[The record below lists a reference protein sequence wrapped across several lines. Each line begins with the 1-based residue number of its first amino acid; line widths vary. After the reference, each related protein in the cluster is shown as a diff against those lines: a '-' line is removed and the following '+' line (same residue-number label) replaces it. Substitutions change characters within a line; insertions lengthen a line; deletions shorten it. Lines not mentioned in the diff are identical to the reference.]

1 MQGTLLQWVLF
12 NLFVVLMLVI
22 DLGVFNRRAHT
33 VKVKEAL
40 LLSALW
46 IGLALIFNAGIYYW
60 VGKPAA
66 LEFLTGYIIEKS
78 LSVDNLFVFLLIFSY
93 FKVPSAYQHR
103 ILFWGILGAIVMRA
117 IFIFTGVALIHKFSW
132 IVYVFGAFLIF
143 TGIKLVVQKE
153 KEIHPENNIVLK
165 LFKKIMPIN
174 GSIDEGRFF
183 KKMDGRIFATPM
195 FVVLLVI
202 ETSDLIFAVD
212 SIPAILAITKDTFI
226 VYTSN
231 VFAILGLR
239 ALYFALAGVMDMFHY
254 LNYGLALILSF
265 VGVKMIVA
273 NFYKIPTGIAL
284 GTVAGILMLSILVS
298 MIWPKAER

>member
-153 KEIHPENNIVLK
+153 KEIRPENNIVLK